1 LSKPERGHF
10 AKAQVAPK
18 ARLAEFRVAEDALL
32 EVGASLSAD
41 HFVAGQMVDVQGV
54 TQGKGFQ
61 GAMKRW
67 GFGGLRATHGVS
79 VSHRSHGS
87 TGQRQDPGKV
97 FKNKKMAGHMGARTR
112 TQQNLEVVFTDAARG
127 LIFVKGSV
135 PGHKGSWLLVRDA
148 VKVARHGDAPYPAAL
163 RDPRVEEEP
172 SIPQVDPAAVHD
184 IPALPGADEVAAIAA
199 EQEAGAVDV
208 PDRGRSR
215 AEGRRQFRPG
225 GLNVKVTT
233 KTLDGAAGSEIEL
246 RDDVFGLEPRADI
259 LHRVVTWQLEK
270 RRGTARAARERSDVA
285 RTGKKFGRQKG
296 GGTARHGDRAP
307 RSSSAAAR
315 LTVPASATSIRR

>member
-1 LSKPERGHF
+1 MIMRTGVIAKKMGMTRLFQDDGRHVPVTVLALDDVQVVARRETDSDGYTAVQLGAGSAKAKNLSKPERGHF

-148 VKVARHGDAPYPAAL
+148 MKIARHTDAPYPAAL
-163 RDPRVEEEP
+163 RDPEVTEEP
-172 SIPQVDPAAVHD
+172 SVPQVDPAAVHE

-199 EQEAGAVDV
+199 EQEAGAVEV
-208 PDRGRSR
+208 PT
-215 AEGRRQFRPG
+215 EGDAVP
-225 GLNVKVTT
+225 K
-233 KTLDGAAGSEIEL
+233 AG
-246 RDDVFGLEPRADI
+246 D
-259 LHRVVTWQLEK
+259 
-270 RRGTARAARERSDVA
+270 
-285 RTGKKFGRQKG
+285 
-296 GGTARHGDRAP
+296 
-307 RSSSAAAR
+307 AAADDNSGR
-315 LTVPASATSIRR
+315 EG